1 MMIGNHTFKKA
12 VSLFIAAF
20 MLCTCCTGVF
30 SGIVNAESVHE
41 KDAGTALYAFRS
53 WSEIAEEQ
61 RDFVTFSTNDLENVT
76 SLWPYSAG
84 MMAAEY
90 YDGTLYVVD
99 ENLGFS
105 AVNVDD
111 GTAQSIRSL
120 DVLVNDMT
128 YDYTTGN
135 MLFLTF
141 SYAVNA
147 KQIGRIDLETGE
159 TTVLGTFP
167 ANINMTTIS
176 AGRESGV
183 LYGVD
188 GSGAVYSF
196 DVYGN
201 CTQIADTGFTTVYG
215 SSSTY
220 CYADDKLY
228 WEHNPGQDIVCIDP
242 ATGDVN
248 VLGSMP
254 HYTTLT
260 GITTIPDPEDL
271 PELDAGHSVTD
282 VILNVNELLL
292 APGVSKPLSVTI
304 VPFDAE
310 NQEVTWASSN
320 ENVASVNE
328 NGVVTGVSAG
338 EATIT
343 VTSVDGGC
351 TDACFVRV
359 TDETID
365 FLAYRLYAENGPYG
379 DYIAFT
385 DVQPEVVQSKWQGA
399 FELYGSEYVNGVLY
413 GSDYINSRFVTIDV
427 ETGEMTAVGYC
438 PYAFTALSYD
448 YEAQVMYGIAYANG
462 MNQTIFAI
470 DTDTA
475 ELTTICTVRGDESFY
490 AFTHARNGNF
500 YGINGNGQLCII
512 DDHGFVEAV
521 GQTPYENIFSV
532 QSMTYDYRTDSIYWA
547 HAPGGELLKVDPET
561 AQCASLGIIGSGIQ
575 FTALTIVRDEAYSPA
590 PVNSFPVTGV
600 RVEPTAITLAPG
612 VGEQLNALVYPWN
625 ADNNAVTWTSSAPS
639 VATVDENGFVTG
651 VNGGTAIITVTTVDG
666 GFTATAEITVLADG
680 IELRGSRVYSNGTYG
695 DLVKFTDYELP
706 AIISLGYP
714 RSEVYAGEYFDGVY
728 YAFAQ
733 QTRLLFAID
742 QATGTSRI
750 VGPCYYDIYEMAYD
764 YTTGNMYCMV
774 LVDGIKQLA
783 RLDINTAEIT
793 LVGAFDAPSEII
805 TLSGSRS
812 GCFYGISFNGDLY
825 RIDANAHCE
834 LVGPTGFVA
843 NFLQSMTYDY
853 RTDSIYWA
861 QYPDGLLVK
870 VDPETGAGVSLGAMQ
885 DAPEIGGLYTVC
897 REQDL
902 PERLPGVPVSGIH
915 STLDSAK
922 LAPGGVTL
930 LAVTVEPFNA
940 ENRNV
945 IWTSSDASVA
955 SVNGSG
961 LVTAYS
967 EGEAVI
973 TAATEDGG
981 YELSFRI
988 TVTNDGTTLYA
999 YRNNGVEK
1007 ANDWIRF
1014 SDVTP
1019 AQLTSLWDAQQEIY
1033 GAAYYDGGLYISY
1046 RFGGLVRAD
1055 IETGE
1060 YTVIGI
1066 PQSGYQ
1072 AWGMTYDYNLNAM
1085 FALVYNESTGG
1096 LCLAKVDL
1104 ETAQYYD
1111 FAEFTGAS
1119 NIKTIAAGRD
1129 GLYALDDTGRLLK
1142 VDENGECTAVLSL
1155 GIELPFLTA
1164 LAYDYSTDTFI
1175 WCQNCWGFN
1184 QDSYLVRLDP
1194 ESGAREYLGVI
1205 GEGGNQPIMTALTLI
1220 PNEGDLPGSVL
1231 PGDCNLDGTVT
1242 LTDALLAARHSMG
1255 LIELEGD
1262 AFRAADVITNGIVS
1276 MDDVLTIM
1284 RMAMGLI

>member
-1 MMIGNHTFKKA
+1 MTIGNHTLKKA
-12 VSLFIAAF
+12 LSLLIAVL
-20 MLCTCCTGVF
+20 MLCTCCMGAF
-30 SGIVNAESVHE
+30 SGIVYAESGRE
-41 KDAGTALYAFRS
+41 EGAGVTLYAFRS

-61 RDFVTFSTNDLENVT
+61 RDFVTFSTDDLESIE

-84 MMAAEY
+84 MVAAEY

-99 ENLGFS
+99 ESLGFS
-105 AVNVDD
+105 AVNLED
-111 GTAQSIRSL
+111 GSAQAIRSL
-120 DVLVNDMT
+120 DVSVNDMT
-128 YDYTTGN
+128 YDYTSGN

-141 SYAVNA
+141 SYDVNA

-176 AGRESGV
+176 AGRQSGV

-188 GSGAVYSF
+188 GSGIVYSF

-228 WEHNPGQDIVCIDP
+228 WEHNPGQEIVCIDP
-242 ATGDVN
+242 ANGDVS

-254 HYTTLT
+254 NYTTLT

-271 PELDAGHSVTD
+271 PELNTGHAVTD

-304 VPFDAE
+304 VPFEAE
-310 NQEVTWASSN
+310 NQAVTWSSSN
-320 ENVASVNE
+320 ENVATVDE
-328 NGVVTGVSAG
+328 NGVVNGISAG

-343 VTSVDGGC
+343 VTSVDGGH
-351 TDACFVRV
+351 TDTCLVRV
-359 TDETID
+359 TSETID

-379 DYIAFT
+379 DYITFT
-385 DVQPEVVQSKWQGA
+385 DVQPEVVQSKWQGT

-427 ETGEMTAVGYC
+427 ETGEMTSVGYC

-448 YEAQVMYGIAYANG
+448 YEAQVMYGIAYADG
-462 MNQTIFAI
+462 INQTIFAI

-475 ELTTICTVRGDESFY
+475 ELTTVCTVRGDERFY

-547 HAPGGELLKVDPET
+547 HAPGGELMKVDPET
-561 AQCASLGIIGSGIQ
+561 AQCASLGVIGDGIQ
-575 FTALTIVRDEAYSPA
+575 FTALTIVRDEAYSPS

-600 RVEPTAITLAPG
+600 RVEPTELTIAPG
-612 VGEQLNALVYPWN
+612 VGAQLSALIYPWN
-625 ADNNAVTWTSSAPS
+625 ADNKAVTWTSSAPS
-639 VATVDENGFVTG
+639 IAAVDENGFVTG
-651 VNGGTAIITVTTVDG
+651 VSGGTAVITVTTVDG
-666 GFTATAEITVLADG
+666 GFTDTVEITVLADG
-680 IELRGSRVYSNGTYG
+680 IELRGSRVFSNGIYG
-695 DLVKFTDYELP
+695 DLVKFNDYELP
-706 AIISLGYP
+706 NIVSLGYP
-714 RSEVYAGEYFDGVY
+714 RSEVYAGEYYDGVY

-742 QATGTSRI
+742 QATGASRI

-764 YTTGNMYCMV
+764 YATGNMYCMV
-774 LVDGIKQLA
+774 LVNNVKQLA
-783 RLDINTAEIT
+783 RLDLGTAEIT
-793 LVGAFDAPSEII
+793 LIGEFDSSNEII
-805 TLSGSRS
+805 TLCGSRN
-812 GCFYGISFNGDLY
+812 GGFYGISFNGDLY

-834 LVGPTGFVA
+834 LVGYTGFAA

-870 VDPETGAGVSLGAMQ
+870 VDPQTGVGVSLGAMQ

-897 REQDL
+897 QEQYL

-915 STLDSAK
+915 STFDSAK
-922 LAPGGVTL
+922 LAPGGVKL

-945 IWTSSDASVA
+945 IWTSSDTSVA

-967 EGEAVI
+967 DGEATI

-981 YELSFRI
+981 FEFTFRI

-999 YRNNGVEK
+999 YRNSGIEK
-1007 ANDWIRF
+1007 ANDWVRF
-1014 SDVTP
+1014 SDVAT

-1085 FALVYNESTGG
+1085 FALVYEESSSG
-1096 LCLAKVDL
+1096 LRLAKVDL

-1129 GLYALDDTGRLLK
+1129 GLYALDEGGNLLK
-1142 VDENGECTAVLSL
+1142 VSENGECTTVLSL
-1155 GIELPFLTA
+1155 GIGLPFLTA
-1164 LAYDYSTDTFI
+1164 LAYDYATDTFI

-1194 ESGAREYLGVI
+1194 VSGSREYLGVI

-1220 PNEGDLPGSVL
+1220 PNEGDLPGAVL
-1231 PGDCNLDGTVT
+1231 PGDSDLDGMIT
-1242 LTDALLAARHSMG
+1242 LDDALLALKHAMS
-1255 LIELEGD
+1255 LLELEGD
-1262 AFRAADVITNGIVS
+1262 AFSAADVITDGIVN
-1276 MDDVLTIM
+1276 MDDALTIM
-1284 RMAMGLI
+1284 RMALELI